1 MGSPPSAL
9 GLLGPAA
16 HGWARRAGAALRWAL
31 GARRW
36 PEPFRASAAVVLA
49 GGDGAWAALLHP
61 SLAGPLGLLAGA
73 GVTAVA
79 VGVLARGFAAVSAG
93 AALLGAAYLAGAV
106 GRPVSVAVA
115 SAFATVLL
123 VVCELAWWSAELSA
137 RSAWKREHRRRR
149 WLWVGALAGGG
160 FAVGVVVGLAGVSG
174 VGPGTVVAV
183 AGAVSAVVVALAA
196 ASWVR
201 DLSGR

>member
-16 HGWARRAGAALRWAL
+16 HGWARRGGAALKWAL

-36 PEPFRASAAVVLA
+36 PEPLRASAAVALA
-49 GGDGAWAALLHP
+49 AGDGAWAALLHP
-61 SLAGPLGLLAGA
+61 ALAGPLGLLGGA
-73 GVTAVA
+73 GVVAVA
-79 VGVLARGFAAVSAG
+79 VGVLARGFAAVSTG

-106 GRPVSVAVA
+106 GRPVSVVVA

-123 VVCELAWWSAELSA
+123 LVCELAWWSAELSA
-137 RSAWKREHRRRR
+137 RSAWKRAHRRRR
-149 WLWVGALAGGG
+149 WLWVSGLAAGGFG
-160 FAVGVVVGLAGVSG
+160 VAVVVGLAGLSG

-183 AGAVSAVVVALAA
+183 AGAMSAVVVALAV

-201 DLSGR
+201 DLSDR